1 MKKKLTAALIALLAL
16 AAAAYNAFLL
26 FFQTDTA
33 TETTTSSS
41 SQVASSSSQVSSS
54 NPAAGTSEASS
65 SQSTGLTD
73 GTYTGAVTSTNR
85 GDYQV
90 QLTVAGGVISDISI
104 LQYPNDNPRSQEIND
119 SALPTYTAEAI
130 SNQSAQVNQISGAT
144 EAYNGF
150 TGSLQDAINQAS

>member
-1 MKKKLTAALIALLAL
+1 MKKKITAALIALLAL

-26 FFQTDTA
+26 FFQTDAA
-33 TETTTSSS
+33 TETTASSS
-41 SQVASSSSQVSSS
+41 SQVASSSNQVSSS
-54 NPAAGTSEASS
+54 SQVAGTSEASS

-90 QLTVAGGVISDISI
+90 QMTVTDGAISDISI

-119 SALPTYTAEAI
+119 NALPTYTAEAI

-150 TGSLQDAINQAS
+150 TGSLQDAISQAS